1 MIRHLA
7 KIPVV
12 FLLAV
17 TYLILKWMG
26 LDTEAIKYILEGLL
40 FLVIIFAIWDIRP
53 HSRKQKKEKPEKKEK
68 SE

>member
-40 FLVIIFAIWDIRP
+40 FLVILFAIWDIRP
-53 HSRKQKKEKPEKKEK
+53 HSRKHKDKPKKEEK